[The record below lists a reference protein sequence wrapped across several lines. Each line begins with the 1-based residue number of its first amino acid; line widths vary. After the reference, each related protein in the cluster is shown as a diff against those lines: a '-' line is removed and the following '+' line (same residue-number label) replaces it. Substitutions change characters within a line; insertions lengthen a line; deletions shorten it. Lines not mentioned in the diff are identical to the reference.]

1 MYKIKVDSETFYLS
15 DKTLKSHSESHLS
28 KVLMGLETDE
38 YITKDF
44 EGAFCIDCDP
54 DAFKS
59 IVSCLRG
66 NKNYMDYFGIDNNNN
81 VLDTRILSS
90 NKKED
95 ILSFTDKLS
104 TFLSS
109 DPFSTITALSN
120 DENFTK
126 FINIGNT
133 TYDDDTS
140 DSSDED
146 FEKIE

>member
-15 DKTLKSHSESHLS
+15 EKTLRHHSETHLA

-38 YITKDF
+38 FVTKDF

-54 DAFKS
+54 ESFKS
-59 IVSCLRG
+59 IVAQLRG
-66 NKNYMDYFGIDNNNN
+66 NKNYMEYFGFNGDN
-81 VLDTRILSS
+81 VLDTRVLKS
-90 NKKED
+90 NKPED
-95 ILSFTDKLS
+95 IQSFTDKLS
-104 TFLSS
+104 SFLST
-109 DPFSTITALSN
+109 DPFSTITTLSN

-126 FINIGNT
+126 FINISNAQ
-133 TYDDDTS
+133 YDDDTS